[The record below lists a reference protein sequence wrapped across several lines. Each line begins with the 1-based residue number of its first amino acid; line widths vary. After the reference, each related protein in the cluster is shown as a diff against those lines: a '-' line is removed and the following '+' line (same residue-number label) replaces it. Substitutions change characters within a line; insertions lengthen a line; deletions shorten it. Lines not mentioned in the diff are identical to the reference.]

1 MSQEQPATERPV
13 TVVALPQDLPSPVTP
28 AVAPPAMDS
37 PRVRLRRPDSVVSVT
52 GHWPVPHVMVYYREI
67 KIAWGR
73 DAIAQMT
80 KQDFMKWLFVSF
92 VWSPPEPGVAF
103 DNSHY
108 EGSSFARNA
117 VLFGTFYHTTGKD
130 DWGPVMLG
138 SLGWSEMI
146 QNVVRIELVYHEG

>member
-37 PRVRLRRPDSVVSVT
+37 PRVRLRRPDSV

-80 KQDFMKWLFVSF
+80 KQASRTKICLR
-92 VWSPPEPGVAF
+92 VAF